1 MKQVLILAALILS
14 ACQTQFRSEAGAA
27 ARKER
32 LTTDPKIALQN
43 LDGQIEELEKAHA
56 RSPEAL
62 QFTGTLV
69 GLLATR
75 AQYLGRLSDYDRA
88 LALAE
93 EAIHRAPG
101 NASALLMRAG
111 ARSSLHLFSDAM
123 TDIDQATATGAEPE
137 TIAPLRA
144 SIFQAQGHLRE
155 ALAIWRKLGSSDS
168 DIRTLGSLAVA
179 EGEAGNR
186 AEALRLFSAAVQH
199 YRDVSPFPI
208 AWIELQEGM
217 MWERDGELAKAQSH
231 YEAARRYVPQYA
243 PATEHLASVLMGQ
256 GEHRKAAALLRPVA
270 DSCEDP
276 ELAVLLATTL
286 VQLGDLK
293 EGARYELAARERYE
307 ALVHRHPEAF
317 GDHAARLW
325 LTENPA
331 KAFALA
337 RQNLANRR
345 TPDAFEL
352 TISAALAAGEQTAAC
367 ELADEALALDKPAP
381 RIHQLAMR
389 AFDACGQPDRAD
401 QERIAASASM
411 R

>member
-14 ACQTQFRSEAGAA
+14 ACHS
-27 ARKER
+27 RKER

-93 EAIHRAPG
+93 EALHRAPD
-101 NASALLMRAG
+101 NESALLMRAG
-111 ARSSLHLFSDAM
+111 ARSSLHRFSDAM

-137 TIAPLRA
+137 TIAVLRA
-144 SIFQAQGHLRE
+144 SILQAQGNLQE

-186 AEALRLFSAAVQH
+186 AEALRLFSAAVQR
-199 YRDVSPFPI
+199 YRDVSPFPL

-217 MWERDGELAKAQSH
+217 MWERDSELAKAQTH
-231 YEAARRYVPQYA
+231 YEAARNYLPQYA
-243 PATEHLASVLMGQ
+243 PATEHLASVLMAR
-256 GEHRKAAALLRPVA
+256 GEYRQAAALLRPLA
-270 DSCEDP
+270 ESCEDP
-276 ELAVLLATTL
+276 EFAALLATAL

-293 EGARYELAARERYE
+293 EGARYELAARKRYD
-307 ALVHRHPEAF
+307 ALVQRHPEAF

-325 LTENPA
+325 LAENPA
-331 KAFALA
+331 KAFVLA
-337 RQNLANRR
+337 RQNLANRK
-345 TPDAFEL
+345 TPEAFEL
-352 TISAALAAGEQTAAC
+352 AISAALAGGEQTTAC
-367 ELADEALALDKPAP
+367 ELAGEALALERPAP
-381 RIHQLAMR
+381 RIHQLAAR
-389 AFDACGQPDRAD
+389 AFNTCGHPDRAD
-401 QERIAASASM
+401 QERIAPSD
-411 R
+411 